1 MYAGY
6 VDDRLLF
13 SAGMAGYE
21 ISAGTIHKEIGKC
34 DSATIKLPPSNLMRD
49 TPVKRASIIK
59 ICKDGVTV
67 FKGCVADTSMD
78 FAGNK
83 TYNIDGAMMWMKDI
97 CKPPFTM
104 TEDTMLYYATAII
117 TQYNDVCRA
126 TKQIKLGTVD
136 DTLPTLA
143 VEQTEYKPMLSLL
156 QDAAQAIG
164 GTLCIRYDG
173 DDIFLD
179 VIKAYDHRCA
189 QQIEISKN
197 LLDLTDQV
205 DSADLITRVYP
216 LGKDGLTIASVN
228 NNSTCL
234 INADAE
240 GLYGRIDGTL
250 RVDTD
255 DADALKAQAAAYLAQ
270 YCGLSHGIR
279 VTAADLSAVDF
290 KLESYHVGDSVRV
303 VSPPHGIDTIMQVT
317 SMDTSLVSEKDTMV
331 LGWSN
336 RTLTG
341 AVASGG
347 SGSSSGTT
355 TSGGGGTIDVDSAL
369 SLDSTNPVQNKIV
382 TAALAS
388 KAGKDVATQYIN
400 GLMSKDDKAKLDGI
414 EAGANKTTVDAA
426 LDAGS
431 TNPVQNKIVTA
442 ELDKKAGKDVATAD
456 ADGLMSAADKVKL
469 DGIEDGANK
478 TIVDDAMSDTSTNPV
493 QNKVI
498 KQYVDEKGV
507 NYFDTYVEKPTKE
520 QLTAYA
526 DYYTCKC
533 KATHTYAEIAAALA
547 KDMVPRVL
555 LVDVIG
561 SAGAN
566 RIVCPLNEYYN
577 GADGSYDF
585 DAPNIA
591 GMYGYGTGIVSI
603 SEDGADY
610 TCSAG
615 ELPPATGNGKCLVV
629 DDGRYR
635 CGTPATAT
643 QSTPGYMSAAD
654 KAKLDG
660 VEAGANKTIVDA
672 ALDAGSANPVQNKA
686 VKAAL
691 DGKAGTAVA
700 TTSANGLMSAADKDK
715 LDGVEAGATKTTVD
729 AVLDAAS
736 ENPVQNKA
744 VKAALDGKLSTRG
757 GEISGYLSVGLTVSA
772 EGSVSTGKTSTDTG
786 IHFEKAGSDVG
797 RISHGSDP
805 MTGVAPIARL
815 KVASPTEDDDAAT
828 KGYVDGSAVRY
839 DAAQELEFA
848 QKGQARQN
856 IDAAGV
862 DSPQFQGFL
871 TLSPANETL
880 GHGVGLSPTGSGH
893 NYTLDISDVDEG
905 NPTLLTGVKTP
916 TDANTNAAT
925 TVEYVKNK
933 IAEVAASGG
942 VDVDNALSATSTN
955 PVQNKVVTAALTG
968 KAGTAVATT
977 SANGLMS
984 AADKTKL
991 DGVEAGATRTTVDAA
1006 LDAASENPVQNKAVL
1021 SALDGKM
1028 DKSGGTFT
1036 GNVYGKYFCGTWLQS
1051 TAAGDLGRTPGKIA
1065 VLDDSGWVYYR
1076 TPAEL
1081 LADIGAMSGG
1091 DYYTKA
1097 ETDAAIAV
1105 RASTS
1110 AYGTT
1115 KLSNSTTSSSK
1126 TLAATPYA
1134 VKTALAQAKAYVDS
1148 AIAVAIN
1155 SAY

>member
-1 MYAGY
+1 MDDQSTY
-6 VDDRLLF
+6 VGPT
-13 SAGMAGYE
+13 AA
-21 ISAGTIHKEIGKC
+21 A
-34 DSATIKLPPSNLMRD
+34 KLAALAKAAAKN
-49 TPVKRASIIK
+49 
-59 ICKDGVTV
+59 
-67 FKGCVADTSMD
+67 
-78 FAGNK
+78 
-83 TYNIDGAMMWMKDI
+83 
-97 CKPPFTM
+97 
-104 TEDTMLYYATAII
+104 AI
-117 TQYNDVCRA
+117 
-126 TKQIKLGTVD
+126 TVD
-136 DTLPTLA
+136 DQLYS
-143 VEQTEYKPMLSLL
+143 Q
-156 QDAAQAIG
+156 
-164 GTLCIRYDG
+164 
-173 DDIFLD
+173 
-179 VIKAYDHRCA
+179 
-189 QQIEISKN
+189 
-197 LLDLTDQV
+197 
-205 DSADLITRVYP
+205 
-216 LGKDGLTIASVN
+216 
-228 NNSTCL
+228 ST
-234 INADAE
+234 
-240 GLYGRIDGTL
+240 
-250 RVDTD
+250 
-255 DADALKAQAAAYLAQ
+255 
-270 YCGLSHGIR
+270 H
-279 VTAADLSAVDF
+279 
-290 KLESYHVGDSVRV
+290 
-303 VSPPHGIDTIMQVT
+303 
-317 SMDTSLVSEKDTMV
+317 
-331 LGWSN
+331 
-336 RTLTG
+336 
-341 AVASGG
+341 
-347 SGSSSGTT
+347 
-355 TSGGGGTIDVDSAL
+355 
-369 SLDSTNPVQNKIV
+369 PVQNKVV
-382 TAALAS
+382 TAALGE

-507 NYFDTYVEKPTKE
+507 NYFDTYVEKPTKG

-660 VEAGANKTIVDA
+660 VEAGANKTTVDA
-672 ALDAGSANPVQNKA
+672 A
-686 VKAAL
+686 
-691 DGKAGTAVA
+691 
-700 TTSANGLMSAADKDK
+700 
-715 LDGVEAGATKTTVD
+715 
-729 AVLDAAS
+729 LDAAS

-1051 TAAGDLGRTPGKIA
+1051 TAASDLGRTPGKIA